1 LTVYSQSCLNG
12 LVETRAA
19 VSSEQIS
26 RLLGSWRRPGVAYTE
41 LAAAIRSLVLDGRLP
56 LRVRLPS
63 ERELAACLGLSRT
76 TTTAAYDVLREEG
89 FVESRRGSGSR
100 VALPTGGAI
109 DRELGMPF
117 LDHRRA
123 SGIDLTIAALP
134 APGAML
140 RAVDHAA
147 RDLAAH
153 LGGSG
158 YDPQGLPSLRRAIA
172 GSYGTRGVPTTADQ
186 IVITSGA
193 QHALALILGLV
204 TAPGDAVVVE
214 VPSYPNAFHALRRA
228 GVTALPAP
236 LRPTGWDVDA
246 IGRSLRESAARL
258 AYLIPDFHNP
268 TGLLMEGDDREAV
281 VRAARRAG
289 APLVVDETFAQL
301 DLEPWRARPDPV
313 ARADRDGV
321 VMSVGSMSKAFW
333 GGLRIGW
340 IRCAAPLARRLARSR
355 AGLDLATPVMEQLVA
370 EHLLSMSDTVLAERR
385 DLLTARR
392 DALVA
397 ALRTDL
403 PRWRFAV
410 PRGGLC
416 LWAELDRP
424 DAELLARAA
433 ASEGVRIVPGP
444 VFGVDGSLDRF
455 VRLPFTQP
463 PDVLRDAVRRLVRA
477 TDRLGSE

>member
-1 LTVYSQSCLNG
+1 
-12 LVETRAA
+12 
-19 VSSEQIS
+19 
-26 RLLGSWRRPGVAYTE
+26 
-41 LAAAIRSLVLDGRLP
+41 
-56 LRVRLPS
+56 
-63 ERELAACLGLSRT
+63 
-76 TTTAAYDVLREEG
+76 
-89 FVESRRGSGSR
+89 
-100 VALPTGGAI
+100 
-109 DRELGMPF
+109 
-117 LDHRRA
+117 
-123 SGIDLTIAALP
+123 
-134 APGAML
+134 
-140 RAVDHAA
+140 
-147 RDLAAH
+147 
-153 LGGSG
+153 
-158 YDPQGLPSLRRAIA
+158 
-172 GSYGTRGVPTTADQ
+172 
-186 IVITSGA
+186 
-193 QHALALILGLV
+193 
-204 TAPGDAVVVE
+204 
-214 VPSYPNAFHALRRA
+214 
-228 GVTALPAP
+228 
-236 LRPTGWDVDA
+236 
-246 IGRSLRESAARL
+246 
-258 AYLIPDFHNP
+258 
-268 TGLLMEGDDREAV
+268 
-281 VRAARRAG
+281 
-289 APLVVDETFAQL
+289 TFAQL

-403 PRWRFAV
+403 PRWRFTV